1 MSQKFFTVEF
11 VQRLLESWVYKW
23 DHIPDLLKE
32 IQNICKAKIFFTGA
46 CWFFLNGFYFI
57 SVSTYFQFFQFLL
70 IYLLWTS
77 IFQRFS
83 MDCFLTPK
91 YTFANNRSSYTN
103 KIAIQSKVYGM
114 KMEILKKK
122 TITIHNAQKR

>member
-1 MSQKFFTVEF
+1 
-11 VQRLLESWVYKW
+11 
-23 DHIPDLLKE
+23 
-32 IQNICKAKIFFTGA
+32 
-46 CWFFLNGFYFI
+46 
-57 SVSTYFQFFQFLL
+57 
-70 IYLLWTS
+70 
-77 IFQRFS
+77 